1 MRQTGDTGEGSPV
14 CHRRLRARP
23 VTGLVF
29 GLMAW
34 LVPGLAGAASA
45 PEAGAAP
52 EHVVLLHGMARTDRS
67 MAPLAERIARAG
79 YRVFN
84 VGYPGR
90 ELAPDELVAVLRSAL
105 AECCAD
111 ADRLHFVTH
120 SLGGILVRAH
130 LAETPDPRVGR
141 VVMMSP
147 PNQGTDLVDLLG
159 ETWLFR
165 KIMGPTAT
173 QMGTGPGSLP
183 SRLPPADFELGII
196 AATGSINP
204 FGSLLIRG
212 EDDGIVPLCRM
223 WLEGATDT
231 LIVSNSHSLM
241 MHSKDVARQVLAF
254 LANGRF
260 EHAED
265 APPADLPRECG
276 PADR

>member
-1 MRQTGDTGEGSPV
+1 MGDSGESGPMR
-14 CHRRLRARP
+14 RRRIRARP
-23 VTGLVF
+23 GTGLML

-34 LVPGLAGAASA
+34 IAPGLAVTAGA
-45 PEAGAAP
+45 PEAVTAP

-67 MAPLAERIARAG
+67 MAPLAERIARGG

-90 ELAPDELVAVLRSAL
+90 ELPPDELVAVLRGAL
-105 AECCAD
+105 DECCAD

-165 KIMGPTAT
+165 TIMGPTAA
-173 QMGTGPGSLP
+173 QMGTGPGDLP
-183 SRLPPADFELGII
+183 SRLPPANFELGII

-241 MHSKDVARQVLAF
+241 MHSKDVSRQVLAF
-254 LANGRF
+254 LENGRF

-265 APPADLPRECG
+265 APPADLPRECE
-276 PADR
+276 PADQ